1 MSDAKWR
8 RRRISLLLVLVLVF
22 AAGCGAATE
31 DGKETD
37 GSGQQE
43 EREALN
49 WEVPDFQYKDQNGKP
64 FGLSDLKGKVW
75 LSNAMFTRC
84 PDVCPPMTA
93 NMKKVQDRLKSE
105 GLEVQIVSFSVDPT
119 HDTPKVLKSFGEKFD
134 ADFGNWHFL
143 TGYKDE
149 EIQTLIRDGFK
160 GSVQR
165 NEPESKDDP
174 LTISHPV
181 SFFLVDQQGK
191 VYERYDGLKPDLDQL
206 VKDIRKLEKS

>member
-1 MSDAKWR
+1 MSDAKWLR
-8 RRRISLLLVLVLVF
+8 LPISLLMALVLLV

-31 DGKETD
+31 DEKGTD
-37 GSGQQE
+37 DSGQQE
-43 EREALN
+43 EKQALN
-49 WEVPDFQYKDQNGKP
+49 WEVPDFQYKDQNGKS

-93 NMKKVQDRLKSE
+93 NMKKVQDRLKKE
-105 GLEVQIVSFSVDPT
+105 GLNVEIVSFSVDPA
-119 HDTPKVLKSFGEKFD
+119 HDTPKKLKTFGEEFD

-149 EIQTLIRDGFK
+149 EIQTLVREGFK
-160 GSVQR
+160 GSIQR
-165 NEPESKDDP
+165 NEPESKEDP

-181 SFFLVDQQGK
+181 SFFLVDPEGK
-191 VYERYDGLKPDLDQL
+191 VYERYDGLNPDLDQL
-206 VKDIRKLEKS
+206 VKDIRKLEK